1 MSQNVFN
8 LVPRAIFPPFSY
20 SEKMRWRRGWNI
32 LSSANFYCKTGLLL
46 KHRKRVIWK
55 SVFVWQNDT
64 NIFYLLPKVWSTLHH
79 GSVWPVH
86 KKKCYLMLLC
96 TFFGIFLFFIMK
108 FIFIIFIFLEQ
119 VSNFRKRELVVSNC
133 QWNCVHYKQQKTLKS
148 SFILRKIVY
157 FFYQNP
163 QLFCFIDSSSW
174 VRVEI
179 GLLMHLSMHGQQE
192 QLLWMNFQQPVYFF
206 ANILVNRRY
215 FFCCAKQG
223 SCVTLALDTYWWKS
237 PVT

>member
-1 MSQNVFN
+1 MTWQITILTDCFYSYMSQNVFN

-157 FFYQNP
+157 FFTKILNYFA
-163 QLFCFIDSSSW
+163 LLIAL
-174 VRVEI
+174 VESE
-179 GLLMHLSMHGQQE
+179 L
-192 QLLWMNFQQPVYFF
+192 
-206 ANILVNRRY
+206 
-215 FFCCAKQG
+215 K
-223 SCVTLALDTYWWKS
+223 LACWCTCPCMVSRNSYYEWIFSNQCTFLPIS
-237 PVT
+237 L